1 MRQARGCL
9 CASGGSWGG
18 LGGSDEQAGR
28 QAGSAAPRAVPA
40 AALRVQREQC
50 KKNAARRTQRNGA
63 AAAAIIKIHTKPNQT
78 KPNQNNNSYGAG
90 ADREGDAKV
99 DRALEEED
107 KRRMAEA
114 TWTFDGQVR
123 GGVGRAAATAA
134 AVCFWVRG

>member
-1 MRQARGCL
+1 MNR
-9 CASGGSWGG
+9 
-18 LGGSDEQAGR
+18 QAGR
-28 QAGSAAPRAVPA
+28 QA
-40 AALRVQREQC
+40 ALRRAPSRPPPCACSES
-50 KKNAARRTQRNGA
+50 NAKRTRLDGRNA
-63 AAAAIIKIHTKPNQT
+63 TAPPPPQSSKYTPNQT

-99 DRALEEED
+99 DRALEEVD